1 MVEYLLNAFQLF
13 PHLENQAESWFFLCR
28 KYKVH
33 GKQAHDTNLVAFML
47 EHGISRLLTLNT
59 GDFTRY
65 SEIICLSPDQ
75 I

>member
-1 MVEYLLNAFQLF
+1 M
-13 PHLENQAESWFFLCR
+13 
-28 KYKVH
+28 H

-47 EHGISRLLTLNT
+47 EHGLSRLLTLNT